1 MSSDFLFYLVIILV
15 LIDYI
20 TSEILK
26 FLNNEWRKKPVPS
39 VLKDVYS
46 EDKYRKYQE
55 YKKETYRFSVITSAL
70 SLILTL
76 IMLFG
81 GFALADQWIREI
93 IRNEIIISIMFFAVI
108 GLALDLIMTP
118 FELYDTFKIE
128 QRYGFNTMSVKTY
141 FLDKIKSYFL
151 SLIIGFPVL
160 YLIIWL
166 FQKFGSDFW
175 WMAWIA
181 LSVLSV
187 AISLLYSNLIVPL
200 FNKQTPLAEGELKDR
215 IQELALEAEFKL
227 DKIFVIDGSK
237 RSTRANAYFTGFG
250 NKKRIVLYDT
260 LLETQTVDQIVAVLA
275 HEIGHYKHK
284 HTIKGLITSILQTG
298 LLLYLFS
305 LIIESPKIYEA
316 LGTEIGFHIGMIVFV
331 ILYSPLSFIIS
342 IGLNYISRKH
352 EFQADAFAKRIA
364 SAKSLT
370 DALKVLTSNNMSD
383 LTPHP
388 WYVTA
393 YYSHP
398 PLLRRIEEM
407 SEV

>member
-20 TSEILK
+20 ISEILK

-260 LLETQTVDQIVAVLA
+260 LLQTQTVDQIVAVLA

-331 ILYSPLSFIIS
+331 ILYSPLSFVIS

>member
-20 TSEILK
+20 ISEILK

-81 GFALADQWIREI
+81 GFAIVDQWIREI

-260 LLETQTVDQIVAVLA
+260 LLQTQTVDQIVAVLA

-331 ILYSPLSFIIS
+331 ILYSPLSFVIS

>member
-20 TSEILK
+20 ISEILK

-93 IRNEIIISIMFFAVI
+93 ISNEIIISIMFFAVI

-166 FQKFGSDFW
+166 YQKFGSDFW

-370 DALKVLTSNNMSD
+370 DALKKLTSNNMSD